1 MGEIIFVLGDILPT
15 YYDVAISIFS
25 VATKPNS
32 AKMNDTI
39 NRYANALIEIWVKS
53 FGTNHVMSRRG
64 VVMRLEKLVQLY
76 YTKVYNISNW
86 KSVKNK
92 GGQLPP
98 SSIRSLN
105 KQWKTTSIEFR
116 LAGVFPINSLL
127 DIGKGQKSL
136 KGAEKVFYRDQKTSR
151 LCRLNEEIDQD
162 WVKEQLALLDEQQI
176 MEEQIQEQQIQEVQE
191 EMDHRDEGDID
202 LDTSVT
208 RFGRARI
215 PKED

>member
-1 MGEIIFVLGDILPT
+1 MGEIIFVLGDVLPT

-76 YTKVYNISNW
+76 YTKVYNISNR

-92 GGQLPP
+92 GDQLPP

-105 KQWKTTSIEFR
+105 KQWKTTAVEFR

-127 DIGKGQKSL
+127 DIGKDQKSF
-136 KGAEKVFYRDQKTSR
+136 KGRRESF
-151 LCRLNEEIDQD
+151 L
-162 WVKEQLALLDEQQI
+162 
-176 MEEQIQEQQIQEVQE
+176 
-191 EMDHRDEGDID
+191 
-202 LDTSVT
+202 
-208 RFGRARI
+208 
-215 PKED
+215 